1 LVVLQRYSFIEFLK
15 VCVCFTSN
23 IVLCCCPVHFTI
35 SIFGY
40 NSDFNTKILKH
51 HTSHNP
57 FLAKANLIVAAFIPL
72 KRDAIDEL
80 GLSLAKLNVLFL
92 SFLCGNL

>member
-1 LVVLQRYSFIEFLK
+1 
-15 VCVCFTSN
+15 
-23 IVLCCCPVHFTI
+23 
-35 SIFGY
+35 
-40 NSDFNTKILKH
+40 
-51 HTSHNP
+51 
-57 FLAKANLIVAAFIPL
+57 LAKANLIVAAFIPL